1 MSPLHPFIPKS
12 THHSALR
19 DGRGEKIRTSD
30 PLRPRQV
37 RYQAALRPVN
47 QPAAILHWVR
57 IKSRFKRQIN
67 QPRQCLSKLLQRFTA
82 MTDRRFSFAVN
93 LAEGFA
99 KGRIVEQRIVAEAI
113 NAC

>member
-1 MSPLHPFIPKS
+1 MPFCPTVLIAQHIPLFV
-12 THHSALR
+12 
-19 DGRGEKIRTSD
+19 GRGEKIRTSD

-47 QPAAILHWVR
+47 QPALILHWAS
-57 IKSRFKRQIN
+57 IKSRFNRQIN
-67 QPRQCLSKLLQRFTA
+67 QLRQCLSKFFQRFTA
-82 MTDRRFSFAVN
+82 VTDRRFSFAVN

-99 KGRIVEQRIVAEAI
+99 KGRIEKQRIVAEAI